1 MVERTQGGKACE
13 TSTMW
18 KGNTYQ
24 VLFCN
29 VATCWFHIAENAA
42 QVRKG
47 FRYLGCCFKGKKKT
61 LRIIS
66 LDNPTNIVYKYRWDW
81 FLKMYVGL
89 QLPWALSRFHLKP
102 DGEASTPGCKLAGL
116 IHKGTD
122 SQCLSW
128 VTTRRRVS
136 TPVCQN
142 LKHLHR
148 VLKWVWSLIPS
159 R

>member
-89 QLPWALSRFHLKP
+89 QLPWDLSRFHLKP
-102 DGEASTPGCKLAGL
+102 DGEADHSRLQAGSL
-116 IHKGTD
+116 IHRELTQD
-122 SQCLSW
+122 ACLGQPQENQFF
-128 VTTRRRVS
+128 
-136 TPVCQN
+136 TPVYQN
-142 LKHLHR
+142 LKRL
-148 VLKWVWSLIPS
+148 
-159 R
+159 